1 MCSILLLCHNQTLCC
16 VETRIVWSNV
26 HEAWLAARHS
36 QQVEAGG
43 EGEQGD
49 GQLRLAARVHG
60 EHRAE
65 ASHPEAEESVDLPD
79 GEGRDKLARPE
90 RVSKPGARQADEPL
104 QEVAQG
110 GQKPVKW
117 QTEPL

>member
-1 MCSILLLCHNQTLCC
+1 MYSNCC
-16 VETRIVWSNV
+16 VTDQFFVETRIVRSDV
-26 HEAWLAARHS
+26 HEARLAARHGEE
-36 QQVEAGG
+36 VEAGG

-49 GQLRLAARVHG
+49 GELGLAAGVHG

-65 ASHPEAEESVDLPD
+65 ACDPEAEESVDLPD

-90 RVSKPGARQADEPL
+90 RVSQPGAGQADQPL

-110 GQKPVKW
+110 GQEPVK
-117 QTEPL
+117 